1 MKQLRENLNFSLW
14 CDFLERDFLDNGFL
28 ELLKNQTVN
37 GVTSNPAIF
46 KDAILNSQAY
56 KKDIEV
62 QDTLTAKEKYENLA
76 IEDIKKSAIH
86 LEKLY
91 KEGDDGFVSI
101 EVDPNLCNDTK
112 ATINEAKSLYDR
124 IGKKNVM
131 IKIPATS
138 AGYEAISEL
147 IASGISVNATLIFSP
162 LQAQKCLDAFKLGYE
177 KLSIKQTLPKGV
189 ISVFVSRFDRKLDKK
204 LGELGGFLGIIN
216 ATKIYNMIESFGL
229 KEVKTLFASTGVKG
243 DSYPADYYITNLLYK
258 NSVNTAPL
266 NTIKAFIKNGNF
278 KEKLPQNGEEIE
290 EFFNKIEK
298 LGIDMEKIYQELIDE
313 GLNSFIDAFK
323 QILETLKE

>member
-1 MKQLRENLNFSLW
+1 
-14 CDFLERDFLDNGFL
+14 
-28 ELLKNQTVN
+28 
-37 GVTSNPAIF
+37 
-46 KDAILNSQAY
+46 
-56 KKDIEV
+56 
-62 QDTLTAKEKYENLA
+62 
-76 IEDIKKSAIH
+76 
-86 LEKLY
+86 
-91 KEGDDGFVSI
+91 
-101 EVDPNLCNDTK
+101 
-112 ATINEAKSLYDR
+112 
-124 IGKKNVM
+124 
-131 IKIPATS
+131 
-138 AGYEAISEL
+138 
-147 IASGISVNATLIFSP
+147 
-162 LQAQKCLDAFKLGYE
+162 
-177 KLSIKQTLPKGV
+177 
-189 ISVFVSRFDRKLDKK
+189 
-204 LGELGGFLGIIN
+204 
-216 ATKIYNMIESFGL
+216 MIESFGL